1 MKKLFLAVSIFFQLS
16 FNTHYECGFD
26 DGEYD
31 ATVKYYNPKTY
42 YTAKYDLK
50 VDVKNCK
57 VTVIHFPKGGWLDN
71 THIKAAALDE
81 DGDASATDDKYRKWD
96 IHIDKPE

>member
-1 MKKLFLAVSIFFQLS
+1 MTKLFLVVAIFFQLS
-16 FNTHYECGFD
+16 FNTHYDCGFD

-31 ATVKYYNPKTY
+31 AIAKYYNPKTY
-42 YTAKYDLK
+42 YTATYDLT

-71 THIKAAALDE
+71 THIKAANLDK
-81 DGDASATDDKYRKWD
+81 DGDASATDDKYRKWS